1 LTGSEPSTVWLWLA
15 IVVSGLYH
23 GFNPGMGWPL
33 AVAAGLM
40 DKSPRALLAALWPLS
55 VGHLLAMLAILLPF
69 AMLLALV
76 QWRHQIQAGAA
87 VLVIGF
93 GAFRLLYPRHP
104 RVLARIRPTQLALWS
119 FVVAIA
125 HGAGLM
131 LVPMYLGLCQTS
143 APDQGREAA
152 ATLISTNLDVAIE
165 VSVVHSIAM
174 ISAGGCAAWLVY
186 RYLGLTFVSRSWF
199 NLDTV
204 WAVSLILVGAA
215 ALAIAVAGPH

>member
-23 GFNPGMGWPL
+23 GVNPGMGWPL
-33 AVAAGLM
+33 AVSAGLM

-76 QWRHQIQAGAA
+76 QWRHQIQAGAG

-93 GAFRLLYPRHP
+93 GAYRLLSPRHP

-143 APDQGREAA
+143 APDQGGEAA
-152 ATLISTNLDVAIE
+152 ATLINTNLDVAIE

-186 RYLGLTFVSRSWF
+186 HYLGLTFVSRSWF

-204 WAVSLILVGAA
+204 WAVSLILVGAT
-215 ALAIAVAGPH
+215 ALAIAVAAPH